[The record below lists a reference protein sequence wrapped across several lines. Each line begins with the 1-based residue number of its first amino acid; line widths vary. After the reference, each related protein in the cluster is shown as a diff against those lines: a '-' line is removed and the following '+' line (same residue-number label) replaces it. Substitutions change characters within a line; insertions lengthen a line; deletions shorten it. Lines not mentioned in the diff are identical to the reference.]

1 MPDGNRANRAAGKQ
15 HLVVV
20 DMQRVFRQQGDWH
33 VPRYDEAAAVIAGL
47 VRTGLD
53 PIITRFV
60 PDPAESGSW
69 SAYYDRW
76 QSMRLD
82 PCHPVWEVEL
92 PGVDV
97 GATLDLPTFT
107 KWGGELAGRIPAGDN
122 IILTGVATDCCILA
136 TALGAVDAGRY
147 VTVVA
152 DACAGQSDQAHR
164 STLELL
170 ELLSPMVTVTTS
182 SDLLA
187 RLQAVAV

>member
-1 MPDGNRANRAAGKQ
+1 MPDGNRTQRGAGRQ
-15 HLVVV
+15 QLVVV
-20 DMQRVFRQQGDWH
+20 DMQRAFRQQGDWH
-33 VPRYDEAAAVIAGL
+33 VPRYDEAADVIARL
-47 VRTGLD
+47 VGGGLD

-82 PCHPVWEVEL
+82 PADPVWDVDL

-107 KWGGELAGRIPAGDN
+107 KWGDELAGRIPAGDE

-152 DACAGQSDQAHR
+152 DACAGQSDQAHQ
-164 STLELL
+164 STLALL

-182 SDLLA
+182 AELVVRPQPA
-187 RLQAVAV
+187 AV

>member
-1 MPDGNRANRAAGKQ
+1 MTDGNRTDRAGQQ

-20 DMQRVFRQQGDWH
+20 DMQRAFRQQGDWH
-33 VPRYDEAAAVIAGL
+33 VPRYDSAAEAIARLVRAGL
-47 VRTGLD
+47 K

-82 PCHPVWEVEL
+82 PSDPVWNVEL

-107 KWGGELAGRIPAGDN
+107 KWGDGLARRIPAGDE

-136 TALGAVDAGRY
+136 TALGAADAGRY
-147 VTVVA
+147 VTLVA
-152 DACAGQSDQAHR
+152 DACAGQNDHAHQQ
-164 STLELL
+164 SLDLL
-170 ELLSPMVTVTTS
+170 QLLSPMVRLTTS
-182 SDLLA
+182 EALIREPLLA
-187 RLQAVAV
+187 V